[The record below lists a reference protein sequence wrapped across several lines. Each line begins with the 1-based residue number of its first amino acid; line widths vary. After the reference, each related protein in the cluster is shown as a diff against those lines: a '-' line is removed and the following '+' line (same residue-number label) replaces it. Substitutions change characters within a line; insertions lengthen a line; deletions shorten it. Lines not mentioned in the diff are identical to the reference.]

1 VGSLS
6 AIGHLRSAKELS
18 ESRHSYLIV
27 ENGWNQFDF
36 CHNRNMH
43 NLRSSKLIA
52 KLVLVWFALFVGAAV
67 ASPLVN
73 PEGVQ
78 LVCTTAGSVKLIQL
92 DAVGEEAQGSH
103 QGLHCP
109 LCLPVAAPPVVS
121 VSAPVHVG
129 LSHAL
134 RPLEQARLASLIGLP
149 WQARAPP
156 SFS

>member
-1 VGSLS
+1 MFSLQS
-6 AIGHLRSAKELS
+6 LRNAHRLT
-18 ESRHSYLIV
+18 R
-27 ENGWNQFDF
+27 
-36 CHNRNMH
+36 
-43 NLRSSKLIA
+43 
-52 KLVLVWFALFVGAAV
+52 LVLVWFALFVGVAV

-78 LVCTTAGSVKLIQL
+78 LVCTTAGSVKLLQL
-92 DAVGEEAQGSH
+92 DGEEAQGSH
-103 QGLHCP
+103 HGLHCP

>member
-1 VGSLS
+1 MFFLQSL
-6 AIGHLRSAKELS
+6 
-18 ESRHSYLIV
+18 
-27 ENGWNQFDF
+27 
-36 CHNRNMH
+36 RNAH
-43 NLRSSKLIA
+43 RLTR
-52 KLVLVWFALFVGAAV
+52 LVLVWFALFVGVAV

-92 DAVGEEAQGSH
+92 DADGEEAQSSH
-103 QGLHCP
+103 HGLYCP

-156 SFS
+156 SLS

>member
-1 VGSLS
+1 MHTL
-6 AIGHLRSAKELS
+6 
-18 ESRHSYLIV
+18 
-27 ENGWNQFDF
+27 
-36 CHNRNMH
+36 HN
-43 NLRSSKLIA
+43 SKLIA
-52 KLVLVWFALFVGAAV
+52 KLVLVWFVLFVGVAV

-78 LVCTTAGSVKLIQL
+78 LVCTTAGSVKLLQL
-92 DAVGEEAQGSH
+92 DADGEEAQGSH

-121 VSAPVHVG
+121 VSAPVHAG

-134 RPLEQARLASLIGLP
+134 RPLGQARLASLIGLP

>member
-1 VGSLS
+1 MFSLQ
-6 AIGHLRSAKELS
+6 ALRNAPRLT
-18 ESRHSYLIV
+18 R
-27 ENGWNQFDF
+27 
-36 CHNRNMH
+36 
-43 NLRSSKLIA
+43 
-52 KLVLVWFALFVGAAV
+52 LVLVWFVLFVGSAV

-78 LVCTTAGSVKLIQL
+78 LVCTTAGSVKLLQL
-92 DAVGEEAQGSH
+92 DADGEEAQGSH
-103 QGLHCP
+103 HGLHCP

-134 RPLEQARLASLIGLP
+134 RPSEQARLASLIGLP

>member
-1 VGSLS
+1 MYFLQSLRN
-6 AIGHLRSAKELS
+6 AHHLTR
-18 ESRHSYLIV
+18 
-27 ENGWNQFDF
+27 
-36 CHNRNMH
+36 
-43 NLRSSKLIA
+43 
-52 KLVLVWFALFVGAAV
+52 LVLVWFVLFVGVAV

-78 LVCTTAGSVKLIQL
+78 LVCTTAGSVKLVQL
-92 DAVGEEAQGSH
+92 DADGEEAQSSH
-103 QGLHCP
+103 HGLHCA

-121 VSAPVHVG
+121 VSVPVHAG

-134 RPLEQARLASLIGLP
+134 RPSEQARLASLIGLP

>member
-1 VGSLS
+1 MFSLQS
-6 AIGHLRSAKELS
+6 LRNAHCLT
-18 ESRHSYLIV
+18 R
-27 ENGWNQFDF
+27 
-36 CHNRNMH
+36 
-43 NLRSSKLIA
+43 
-52 KLVLVWFALFVGAAV
+52 LVLVWFALFVGVAV

-78 LVCTTAGSVKLIQL
+78 LVCTTAGSVKLLQL
-92 DAVGEEAQGSH
+92 DADGEEAQSSH